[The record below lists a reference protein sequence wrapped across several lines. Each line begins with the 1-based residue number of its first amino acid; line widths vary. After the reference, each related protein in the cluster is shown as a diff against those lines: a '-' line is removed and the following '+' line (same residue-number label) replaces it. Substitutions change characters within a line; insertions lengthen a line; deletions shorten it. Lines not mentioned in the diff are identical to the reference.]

1 VPSWRWDINTGS
13 ATPEEQFAVVVEAF
27 ARSPGVT
34 PPAGEAESKRAFGSN
49 GLKVQNKI
57 FAMLVKDHFVVK
69 LPRTRVDEL
78 VASGTGD
85 RFDPGHGRVMKEW
98 LTIGP
103 EAEADWVSLAKEAME
118 FVGPKR

>member
-1 VPSWRWDINTGS
+1 
-13 ATPEEQFAVVVEAF
+13 
-27 ARSPGVT
+27 
-34 PPAGEAESKRAFGSN
+34 
-49 GLKVQNKI
+49 
-57 FAMLVKDHFVVK
+57 MLVKDHFVVK